1 MGVITVSPPA
11 PLLLYVVCFVLFL
24 IILISPELTAQ
35 LTCINEDLL
44 NKTVVEVY
52 LILNTVRLS
61 YKLRIDKED
70 QRLIQKEGHSHQ
82 HNDIMRDQA
91 AQGIIFPSPGWS
103 RK

>member
-1 MGVITVSPPA
+1 M
-11 PLLLYVVCFVLFL
+11 YVVCCVLFL

-35 LTCINEDLL
+35 LTCFNEDLL

-70 QRLIQKEGHSHQ
+70 
-82 HNDIMRDQA
+82 
-91 AQGIIFPSPGWS
+91 
-103 RK
+103 